1 MIRILWPTIRPK
13 MMMETYAH
21 WLHQADDP
29 KSIEVMIAVNTKEE
43 VLQLDNLL
51 TNGKLTIIVVGSR
64 RRGAC
69 YAVYKLGQHVQGDP
83 DDIIILA
90 SDDFYPSQGWD
101 TAIKK
106 QMEGWDGALLVADR
120 MQEKMPNPN
129 VMTIPIMRM
138 SCLLKLNR
146 ILNHPLYHCW
156 AADNELYMNLNAMGL
171 IKNVRKGQGRIMIEH
186 HHWKNG
192 KREADEH
199 DRYAQSQCSHDRA
212 TWKRRMKMPLK
223 QRLASLPEGV

>member
-13 MMMETYAH
+13 MMMETCTHWMYAAH
-21 WLHQADDP
+21 NPMDVH
-29 KSIEVMIAVNTKEE
+29 VTVAVNTDDEKRQ
-43 VLQLDNLL
+43 LQFSCFLNSV
-51 TNGKLTIIVVGSR
+51 IVVGTR

-83 DDIIILA
+83 DDIVILA

-106 QMEGWDGALLVADR
+106 QMEGWDGSLLVADG
-120 MQEKMPNPN
+120 MQERMANPN
-129 VMTIPIMRM
+129 VMTIPVMRM
-138 SCLLKLNR
+138 SCLLRLNR

-156 AADNELYMNLNAMGL
+156 AADNELYRNLNELGL
-171 IKNVRKGQGRIMIEH
+171 VKNVRGGPGRIEIEH
-186 HHWKNG
+186 RHWLNK

-199 DRYAQSQCSHDRA
+199 DAYAQSQCSHDRA
-212 TWKRRMKMPLK
+212 TWKRRMRMPLK
-223 QRLASLPEGV
+223 QRLALLPEGV